1 MKHNSKPY
9 CRFAKKIDNFLEEG
23 RELLF
28 SYKPKSN
35 KGLFTRKYNHIKL
48 PHFAS
53 HLEANL
59 PESQPPASKHLQENQ
74 RMIHLKQ
81 SGIPLNSLDYQAVTT
96 QCCINQKQIDP
107 FFLKSELNLLVSRD
121 INLRFREYLL
131 ASKQLKNTTLAKH
144 LTAKKYEIASLKDQ
158 TDKELSINSR
168 DL

>member
-23 RELLF
+23 REQLF

-74 RMIHLKQ
+74 KECFFFILLIEIGLVGLSLLRGWNGLFPMSRKICT
-81 SGIPLNSLDYQAVTT
+81 SIPSSLNQTS
-96 QCCINQKQIDP
+96 
-107 FFLKSELNLLVSRD
+107 FLTGVWRIGSAFKR
-121 INLRFREYLL
+121 
-131 ASKQLKNTTLAKH
+131 
-144 LTAKKYEIASLKDQ
+144 
-158 TDKELSINSR
+158 
-168 DL
+168 